1 MDFDAK
7 TEVMNDMKTNLN
19 ISENLSVLKS
29 IYNTLND
36 TICMASF
43 IIIPGS
49 IIFATIILSICIIN
63 DEEKLYLIYPLIIG
77 IVFMILLLLLRSL
90 FKFLVINQ
98 KYRLRKNILLMIS
111 KKVESNEYRNELMKY
126 KSFYICVAKRNKRN
140 KYNELD
146 DYEELFIEDD
156 KWKEVW
162 Y

>member
-77 IVFMILLLLLRSL
+77 IVFMILLLLLLRSL

-98 KYRLRKNILLMIS
+98 KYRLRKIYYL
-111 KKVESNEYRNELMKY
+111 
-126 KSFYICVAKRNKRN
+126 
-140 KYNELD
+140 
-146 DYEELFIEDD
+146 
-156 KWKEVW
+156 
-162 Y
+162 

>member
-1 MDFDAK
+1 
-7 TEVMNDMKTNLN
+7 
-19 ISENLSVLKS
+19 
-29 IYNTLND
+29 
-36 TICMASF
+36 
-43 IIIPGS
+43 
-49 IIFATIILSICIIN
+49 
-63 DEEKLYLIYPLIIG
+63 
-77 IVFMILLLLLRSL
+77 
-90 FKFLVINQ
+90 
-98 KYRLRKNILLMIS
+98 MIS